1 MAFYALSRSPA
12 PPPRSD
18 VGLSL
23 AVVTVIVGLI
33 GLFLAAVHAIPDST
47 VSGPRGGGPI
57 VDNGS
62 ASTTYI
68 EYSAPEPA
76 PTQPSW
82 MRPGH

>member
-1 MAFYALSRSPA
+1 MAFHARTRYVQS
-12 PPPRSD
+12 PPPPD

-23 AVVTVIVGLI
+23 AVVAFIVGLI
-33 GLFLAAVHAIPDST
+33 VLFLVAAQAIPASN
-47 VSGPRGGGPI
+47 VPGPRGGGPVI
-57 VDNGS
+57 DDGN

-82 MRPGH
+82 MLPSR